1 MAAKDVKDFYLKTS
15 AQYLEMK
22 ETLAEF
28 EKEFKEGHITED
40 KLDNVKDLVNS
51 MEQNYDRLSYIM
63 YLFELPTRP
72 EKKVKAQ
79 KANQKLEEYF
89 KSKKADK
96 DSISAE
102 NKSALDN
109 LRVELK
115 KIVIEDRESQLDA
128 IDKQIAEYDA
138 KYSLKSKQN

>member
-1 MAAKDVKDFYLKTS
+1 MAVKDVKDFYLKTS

-40 KLDNVKDLVNS
+40 KLDNVKDLVNF

-63 YLFELPTRP
+63 YLFELPNRP
-72 EKKVKAQ
+72 KKKAKAQ
-79 KANQKLEEYF
+79 KANQKLEDYF

-96 DSISAE
+96 DSISTE
-102 NKSALDN
+102 NKSSLDN

-115 KIVIEDRESQLDA
+115 KIVIEDRESQLDT